1 MELLPKD
8 VASTHFREI
17 LEFKECYLEFC
28 TRHHI
33 KQPAKS
39 LALQTDPEK
48 LRINADQMRL
58 LDWEAL
64 FVVLQKENMIK
75 EMTFASSKRKVSWLS
90 KGTDINGGSDINF
103 VCAEKGVFR

>member
-1 MELLPKD
+1 MELLPKHE
-8 VASTHFREI
+8 ATTYFREI

-33 KQPAKS
+33 KQPAKL

-48 LRINADQMRL
+48 IRINADQMRL

-64 FVVLQKENMIK
+64 FVVLQKENVTK
-75 EMTFASSKRKVSWLS
+75 EMTFTSSKRKQDWLS
-90 KGTDINGGSDINF
+90 NGKN
-103 VCAEKGVFR
+103 

>member
-1 MELLPKD
+1 MEILPKD
-8 VASTHFREI
+8 SASNNFKEI

-33 KQPAKS
+33 KKPAKS

-58 LDWEAL
+58 MDWEAL
-64 FVVLQKENMIK
+64 FVVLQKENVIK
-75 EMTFASSKRKVSWLS
+75 EMTFSSSKRKLVWLS
-90 KGTDINGGSDINF
+90 NGT
-103 VCAEKGVFR
+103 